1 VGSPAGRAVGALAGR
16 RRPVAGAWPVCCLD
30 GAGPGA
36 PGIRRLGWGRP
47 MGQPGA
53 DRTPRPANPPPAR
66 LRLGSG
72 AGGGA
77 LRCGCGAAASRGA
90 GLLRWGSAAV
100 GRWRRGADP
109 PGERQRLPG
118 AGRWGEL
125 AVRGLSRGDCD
136 RAVWTLPSAWDFFLP
151 QREGRA
157 RGGPGRVW
165 AARLTG
171 SGAARPPAPSR
182 GSDGQ
187 QMPDRRASP
196 QIPGWCVVNR
206 WRPSAGRRC
215 RPGAGPVWWRC
226 RAGVP
231 AGAGALKRP
240 SGPRGGP
247 PAARA
252 ATGRIRE
259 WRPSGGSGG
268 RPPGGDCEL
277 MRRRPG
283 RAPKIGRRRVA
294 TGANHP
300 ASQSSAFRRGPGTP
314 AGAPTGDQSTAS
326 NATTIPPTMHQTR
339 NTFEGVCGSSAALL
353 NVTGTPDECAL

>member
-1 VGSPAGRAVGALAGR
+1 MAGWVSRIRASGLDAGRLVSSGGRGAGRPVGSPTGDGGRGPGPEGAGRWTIWT
-16 RRPVAGAWPVCCLD
+16 P
-30 GAGPGA
+30 AGPGA

-171 SGAARPPAPSR
+171 SGLPNRQRLS
-182 GSDGQ
+182 GQ
-187 QMPDRRASP
+187 
-196 QIPGWCVVNR
+196 
-206 WRPSAGRRC
+206 
-215 RPGAGPVWWRC
+215 
-226 RAGVP
+226 
-231 AGAGALKRP
+231 
-240 SGPRGGP
+240 
-247 PAARA
+247 
-252 ATGRIRE
+252 
-259 WRPSGGSGG
+259 
-268 RPPGGDCEL
+268 
-277 MRRRPG
+277 
-283 RAPKIGRRRVA
+283 
-294 TGANHP
+294 
-300 ASQSSAFRRGPGTP
+300 
-314 AGAPTGDQSTAS
+314 
-326 NATTIPPTMHQTR
+326 
-339 NTFEGVCGSSAALL
+339 
-353 NVTGTPDECAL
+353 